1 MGFRE
6 IHLGKNKNTKSVE
19 ETTGTQ
25 NNTVSDKEATAVHSN
40 GAASSPLPAITSMP
54 AGFKIGDSVK
64 IKTICDSYRD
74 SNWKLQYISTGPDV
88 NLRLHHDEIV
98 FEITCCRDDLLELI
112 ADAYGTHY
120 LIYVHPEMIQ
130 MNKEP
135 NKDNSFNNYNYRNYG
150 YGTYSLP
157 DGFNIGDTV
166 KLTKKCNR
174 YYDEHLK
181 RHSIDFDTDMYF
193 KNNFSSIIFKIT
205 GSKGNY
211 LELTARENGRNYV
224 IYVSPEVTQLYKKT
238 NEDNGYNNSSYNY
251 ENYNSDSY
259 SYGNA
264 NEDYCDYEDYDD
276 SLSYI
281 PISDYV
287 YSSVEEVD
295 EWCRTT
301 EYDDGDTSWTN
312 DFDILQ
318 SFYHDV
324 DEINYFSSRRLLSML
339 YPDIYLPN
347 AVKEKAFRILLYRA
361 HHGDAESQYWVGVAA
376 YQGLAG
382 RSSDKRVAYIYIKLA
397 EQNGFRKTDGYRKYF
412 KNPTSKFIA
421 ERFHVNTSLFY
432 LADDLNVENESDY
445 SYNDDYDYNSYDDDD
460 NYYDDDDDYDYGNY
474 GSDSYKRGIG
484 NGDTVRINQG
494 VNRYWTDLYNKNS
507 RVSGIPSDY
516 FSTTWTVVNNDRNKY
531 ELEFTSGLIIKKTV
545 RIVLCLQDI
554 TET

>member
-1 MGFRE
+1 MGFKE
-6 IHLGKNKNTKSVE
+6 KFGYGKNKNMNPA
-19 ETTGTQ
+19 ETITANQ
-25 NNTVSDKEATAVHSN
+25 NNTDTFT
-40 GAASSPLPAITSMP
+40 LPAITALP
-54 AGFKIGDSVK
+54 AGFKIGDNVK
-64 IKTICDSYRD
+64 IKTICNRYRD
-74 SNWKLQYISTGPDV
+74 SNWKLQYISTGTDV
-88 NLRLHHDEIV
+88 NLKLHHDEIV
-98 FEITCCRDDLLELI
+98 FEITSCRDNLLELT
-112 ADAYGTHY
+112 AYAYGTHY
-120 LIYVHPEMIQ
+120 LIYVSSDMIQ

-135 NKDNSFNNYNYRNYG
+135 NKDNNLNNYRNYD

-157 DGFNIGDTV
+157 DGFNIGDSV
-166 KLTKKCNR
+166 KLKEQCNR

-224 IYVSPEVTQLYKKT
+224 IYVSPEVTQLYKER
-238 NEDNGYNNSSYNY
+238 NEDNSYNNSSYNY
-251 ENYNSDSY
+251 ENSNSDSY

-264 NEDYCDYEDYDD
+264 NEDSCEYAIKDYDD

-281 PISDYV
+281 PIDDYV

-301 EYDDGDTSWTN
+301 EYDDGDISWTN

-324 DEINYFSSRRLLSML
+324 DEMNYFSSRLLLSML

-376 YQGLAG
+376 YQGLVG
-382 RSSDKRVAYIYIKLA
+382 RESDKRVAYIYIKLA
-397 EQNGFRKTDGYRKYF
+397 ELNGFGKTDGYRKWLR
-412 KNPTSKFIA
+412 NPTSKYIA
-421 ERFHVNTSLFY
+421 QRFSVNTSLFY
-432 LADDLNVENESDY
+432 TAEELNAENESDY
-445 SYNDDYDYNSYDDDD
+445 SYNDDNYDYNSYDNDDD
-460 NYYDDDDDYDYGNY
+460 YDYNSYDDDDDDYDYGNY

-484 NGDTVRINQG
+484 NGDTVRINPG

-507 RVSGIPSDY
+507 RVNGIPSDY
-516 FSTTWTVVNNDRNKY
+516 FSKIWTVVNNDGNKY
-531 ELEFTSGLIIKKTV
+531 ELEFISGLIIKKTV